1 MGNIEKWIQETVGEA
16 SDREIAKLAGIG
28 QSTLSRQRREGTV
41 TVETA
46 VKIARAFQVSVIPA
60 LLAMKVVSEEDI
72 RLFTADVALQDATD
86 ESLAAE
92 VLRRMKAGSE
102 LMAQPIS
109 EVERKLSAV
118 HSVTPDNSKFEQMGT
133 PDVDAKQYD
142 EDAILDGINAGT
154 EKFAAQEA
162 TDPLEENY
170 T

>member
-1 MGNIEKWIQETVGEA
+1 MGNIEKWIRETVGDA
-16 SDREIAKLAGIG
+16 SDREIAKLAGLG

-60 LLAMKVVSEEDI
+60 LLTMEIVSEEDI
-72 RLFTADVALQDATD
+72 QLFTSEASLKDATD

-102 LMAQPIS
+102 LMSQPIS
-109 EVERKLSAV
+109 EVEKKLSV
-118 HSVTPDNSKFEQMGT
+118 VNSVTPNNSKFEQTGA
-133 PDVDAKQYD
+133 PNVEGKQYD

-162 TDPLEENY
+162 TDPLDENY